1 MIFKENTIQYKV
13 PQVILDYEIIKTK
26 NEINVTTSF
35 KSKVDSKVFNN
46 DMKLYKRSFEQETL
60 FQPVPNPD
68 FISVEETPDVEQF
81 LTVGAFD
88 FVIGDLAINNGAF
101 LVPFLKMYITD
112 NCEDGWFESNV

>member
-60 FQPVPNPD
+60 FQPVQNPD